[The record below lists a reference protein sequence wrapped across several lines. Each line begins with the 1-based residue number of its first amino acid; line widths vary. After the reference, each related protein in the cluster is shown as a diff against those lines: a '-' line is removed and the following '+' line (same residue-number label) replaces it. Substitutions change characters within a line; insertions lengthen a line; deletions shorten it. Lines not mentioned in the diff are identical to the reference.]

1 MAEGWQSHG
10 GAGGITA
17 RYDDLESLAGVY
29 GQGAAAL
36 GEAAL
41 EVGLI
46 GASGSLTASAVFSP
60 GSYAHVMLLVG
71 ELEVGRSGLAS
82 SGVELAALSVL
93 LGTAVTT
100 YRAADDALAALTTGL
115 EDGVD
120 FVLGA
125 ALPLVAGT
133 AALGVLSV
141 EAAFELPG
149 LLDDAVHGRADLS
162 DFRDRVLSNTSTD
175 ATDFALDHLGLV
187 QALIGG
193 APGLET
199 GLELW
204 APLPLRPILPFGGV
218 PRNYHEALQG
228 LAGFFR
234 DGQPFVGAGGTPRA
248 GDAIAPQSVGDLL
261 NGVDRRQDRRNG
273 ALSGEIGIQTLVGLD
288 GVTRYV
294 VQLPGTE
301 SWALTP
307 GPTARDL
314 ATNLHTMAGGTTVYL
329 RGVEQAMAQAG
340 IAPDAPVMLVGHS
353 QGGMTAAALA
363 ADQSFRSSFHH
374 LAVVTAGAPIARF
387 DIPPSVQVLAL
398 ENRHDLVPN
407 LDGLGNPDRP
417 NVTTLTFD
425 ASKGSVS
432 ANHDLGL
439 TYAVA
444 AGTLP
449 TGDPSYAAWLDTAK
463 GFFDPASTGSTQT
476 YQITRKAGP

>member
-1 MAEGWQSHG
+1 MTEGWQSHG

-17 RYDDLESLAGVY
+17 EYDDLESLAGVY
-29 GQGAAAL
+29 AQAAAAL
-36 GEAAL
+36 GDAAL

-46 GASGSLTASAVFSP
+46 GASGSLSASAVLSP
-60 GSYAHVMLLVG
+60 GSYGDVMLLIG

-93 LGTAVTT
+93 LRTAVTT
-100 YRAADDALAALTTGL
+100 YRAADEALAALTTGL
-115 EDGVD
+115 EDGAD

-125 ALPLVAGT
+125 TLPLLAVP

-141 EAAFELPG
+141 EAAGALPG
-149 LLDDAVHGRADLS
+149 LLDDAFHGRASLS
-162 DFRDRVLSNTSTD
+162 DFRERVLSNTSHD
-175 ATDFALDHLGLV
+175 ATDFVLDHPGLV
-187 QALIGG
+187 QNLIGG

-199 GLELW
+199 GLGLW
-204 APLPLRPILPFGGV
+204 APLPMRPMLPFSGV

-234 DGQPFVGAGGTPRA
+234 DGEPLLGAGGLPRA
-248 GDAIAPQSVGDLL
+248 GDATAPHSVGDLL
-261 NGVDRRQDRRNG
+261 DGVDRRQDRQNG
-273 ALSGEIGIQTLVGLD
+273 AVSGEIGIQTLVGLD
-288 GVTRYV
+288 GITRYV

-314 ATNLHTMAGGTTVYL
+314 GTNLHTMAGGATVYL

-363 ADQSFRSSFHH
+363 ADPSFRSGYHH
-374 LAVVTAGAPIARF
+374 LNVVTAGAPIARF

-398 ENRHDLVPN
+398 ENHHDLVPN

-417 NVTTLTFD
+417 NMTTMTFD
-425 ASKGSVS
+425 ASKGSVG

-449 TGDPSYAAWLDTAK
+449 TDDASYAAWLDTVK
-463 GFFDPASTGSTQT
+463 GFFDPASTSITQT

>member
-1 MAEGWQSHG
+1 MTEGWQSHG

-17 RYDDLESLAGVY
+17 EYDDLESLAGVY
-29 GQGAAAL
+29 AQAAASL
-36 GEAAL
+36 GDAAL

-46 GASGSLTASAVFSP
+46 GASGSLSASAVLSP
-60 GSYAHVMLLVG
+60 GSYAHVMLLIG

-93 LGTAVTT
+93 LRAAVTT
-100 YRAADDALAALTTGL
+100 YRAADEALAALTTGV
-115 EDGVD
+115 EDGAD
-120 FVLGA
+120 FFLGA
-125 ALPLVAGT
+125 ALPPLAF
-133 AALGVLSV
+133 GVLLGEASV
-141 EAAFELPG
+141 ALPG
-149 LLDDAVHGRADLS
+149 LVDDAFHGRASLT
-162 DFRDRVLSNTSTD
+162 DFGKRVLSNTEQD
-175 ATDFALDHLGLV
+175 ATRLVLAHPGLA
-187 QALIGG
+187 QDLIGG
-193 APGLET
+193 ASGLET

-204 APLPLRPILPFGGV
+204 VPLPLRPMLPFGGV
-218 PRNYHEALQG
+218 PQNYHEALLG

-234 DGQPFVGAGGTPRA
+234 DGNPAVGPGGRPQA
-248 GDAIAPQSVGDLL
+248 GDAVAPTSVRNLL
-261 NGVDRRQDRRNG
+261 TGVDRRQDRRRG
-273 ALSGEIGIQTLVGLD
+273 AVSGEIGIQTLVGPD

-307 GPTARDL
+307 GPTVRDL

-340 IAPDAPVMLVGHS
+340 SAPDAPVMLVGHS

-363 ADQSFRSSFHH
+363 ADPSFRNSFHH

-398 ENRHDLVPN
+398 ENRHDLVPH
-407 LDGLGNPDRP
+407 LDGLDNPDRP

-425 ASKGSVS
+425 ASKGSVG
-432 ANHDLGL
+432 ADHDLVKI
-439 TYAVA
+439 YAVA
-444 AGTLP
+444 ARSLP
-449 TGDPSYAAWLDTAK
+449 TSDPSYAAWLGTVT
-463 GFFDPASTGSTQT
+463 GFFDPASTSSTQT